1 MVVSFGTAVLGVP
14 LALGEVCAVQ
24 QPVAQALEAPV
35 QDARASVQT
44 QDANGDE
51 TTGWEQGRRGW
62 LWVAVPQGVR
72 VFCMRASRGAKGL
85 REVLGE
91 A

>member
-1 MVVSFGTAVLGVP
+1 M
-14 LALGEVCAVQ
+14 
-24 QPVAQALEAPV
+24 
-35 QDARASVQT
+35 QDARAYVQT

-62 LWVAVPQGVR
+62 LWGAVPQGGR
-72 VFCMRASRGAKGL
+72 VFCMRAARGAKGL
-85 REVLGE
+85 REVRGE